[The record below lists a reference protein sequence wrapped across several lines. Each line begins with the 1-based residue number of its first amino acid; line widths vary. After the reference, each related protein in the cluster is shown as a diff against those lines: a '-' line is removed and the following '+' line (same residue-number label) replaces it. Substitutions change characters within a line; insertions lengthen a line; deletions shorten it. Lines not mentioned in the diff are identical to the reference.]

1 MIGHISQNMERTPY
15 TGPGYTKMTLATSQ
29 ENTQKATLDRT
40 KQMLNSYAQR
50 AVEILQELAEYAE
63 NDRIRLSAVNSILDR
78 AGVVAPQEIKVTAS
92 QEEHAIIRDEAE
104 QTMARI
110 KANAEQ
116 AAKRKREHDVE
127 VLMLHEGEDTA
138 SNS

>member
-1 MIGHISQNMERTPY
+1 
-15 TGPGYTKMTLATSQ
+15 
-29 ENTQKATLDRT
+29 
-40 KQMLNSYAQR
+40 MLNGYAQR

-92 QEEHAIIRDEAE
+92 QEEHQIIKSEAE
-104 QTMARI
+104 QVMARI
-110 KANAEQ
+110 QANAEQ
-116 AAKRKREHDVE
+116 AAKRKKERDLE
-127 VLMLHEGEDTA
+127 VLMIHEGESA

>member
-1 MIGHISQNMERTPY
+1 MERTPY

>member
-1 MIGHISQNMERTPY
+1 MS
-15 TGPGYTKMTLATSQ
+15 LAASKEAQ
-29 ENTQKATLDRT
+29 QKATLDRT
-40 KQMLNSYAQR
+40 KDMLTGYAQR

-92 QEEHAIIRDEAE
+92 QEEHAIIRSEAE

-110 KANAEQ
+110 QANAQ
-116 AAKRKREHDVE
+116 AAAERKRVRDLDT
-127 VLMLHEGEDTA
+127 LMLHEGDDEGESA
-138 SNS
+138 NKS